1 MIALNRAWIASSA
14 SPHVIRS
21 KRPSPRAPTRRSGVR
36 RRPAPWTNAGYAC
49 GTFAQSTPPVYGLAC
64 EPRIPT
70 IRSSSTVTVRLHVSG
85 QSSGQTLGRST
96 LTPAIVLESAVTE
109 EGGRARAAPGDPR
122 GRGGVDGAGT
132 VGGRDARRLW
142 RRSHQGGAARGR
154 LQPKDARAAHAAAV
168 GGALLLPGG
177 QPLEAVHRAGSK
189 VNRRRRDPPQAREHH
204 RRVPDQ
210 LPRAG
215 ARAAQAPLGR
225 PRPPQ
230 PAPRLR
236 ERLGV
241 RRVGAR
247 GGQAW
252 LRHGRLLGALGARVE
267 PLDAGGHPGPARGGR
282 GRSPDRA
289 RALRRRC
296 ARPLRA
302 RAYRPWAEGRHLA
315 PRRRGLGK
323 LLEHPGPALRRDV
336 PAQAPA
342 RAGARLRLGLLQDAR
357 RPHAQIRPREPGAAL
372 ARLRSR

>member
-21 KRPSPRAPTRRSGVR
+21 KRPSARAPTRRSGVR

-49 GTFAQSTPPVYGLAC
+49 GTFAQSTPPVYGLAS

-96 LTPAIVLESAVTE
+96 LTPAIVLESGVTE
-109 EGGRARAAPGDPR
+109 EGG
-122 GRGGVDGAGT
+122 
-132 VGGRDARRLW
+132 
-142 RRSHQGGAARGR
+142 
-154 LQPKDARAAHAAAV
+154 
-168 GGALLLPGG
+168 
-177 QPLEAVHRAGSK
+177 
-189 VNRRRRDPPQAREHH
+189 
-204 RRVPDQ
+204 
-210 LPRAG
+210 PRAG

-302 RAYRPWAEGRHLA
+302 RAHRPWAEGRHLA

-342 RAGARLRLGLLQDAR
+342 RTRARPRLGTTRRAR
-357 RPHAQIRPREPGAAL
+357 PPHANSRPRARGAT
-372 ARLRSR
+372 RPPSRSR